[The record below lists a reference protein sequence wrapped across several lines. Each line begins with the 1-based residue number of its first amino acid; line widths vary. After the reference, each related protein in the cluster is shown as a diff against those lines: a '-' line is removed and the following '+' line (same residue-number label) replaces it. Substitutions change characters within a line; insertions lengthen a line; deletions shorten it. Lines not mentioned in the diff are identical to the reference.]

1 MTRPAITPTT
11 IPIGMPIHG
20 VTSSFT
26 RSSVTVYAPRPK
38 NDAWP
43 NEMRP
48 E

>member
-1 MTRPAITPTT
+1 MSTPAATPTSM
-11 IPIGMPIHG
+11 PIGMPIQG

-26 RSSVTVYAPRPK
+26 RSRVTVYAPRPK

-43 NEMRP
+43 NDTRP